1 MITTKFEDE
10 IMAKSS
16 VLNTKLTILKASAK
30 VFSEKGFEATSIRDI
45 AKTADIPHSSVT
57 YHFGNKQALFETVI
71 KNLFK
76 ETFEIASS
84 FDIDERTENVLV
96 EFENYL
102 LKIAHFYY
110 SHPEFLMILNK
121 EGLGQSEHLE
131 VINEDLRKLKANVHH
146 HLKICQNLGAIV
158 NIPLDELQ
166 LLFSGA
172 FQSLFIGADTDLYQ
186 LSEDAAQERLK
197 THVQNV
203 VRLLARKGAKET
215 DNPSFYIRKANEGD
229 TEDIVRLGRRSVTY
243 AHRESSPREI
253 LMGYINANYNDEAI
267 EKDLRK
273 KANHYCMIEDESHRP
288 IGFSKIIVDQAH
300 SDVKSEAV
308 AKLDRIY
315 ILREYYGKKLGYELL
330 KFNMD
335 LACELNQK
343 GLWLYTWV
351 GNERAINFYLRT
363 GFEIVG
369 RHNFH
374 VSGDYYNPNHVM
386 FLDLSK

>member
-1 MITTKFEDE
+1 
-10 IMAKSS
+10 MAKSS

-166 LLFSGA
+166 
-172 FQSLFIGADTDLYQ
+172 
-186 LSEDAAQERLK
+186 
-197 THVQNV
+197 
-203 VRLLARKGAKET
+203 
-215 DNPSFYIRKANEGD
+215 
-229 TEDIVRLGRRSVTY
+229 
-243 AHRESSPREI
+243 
-253 LMGYINANYNDEAI
+253 
-267 EKDLRK
+267 
-273 KANHYCMIEDESHRP
+273 
-288 IGFSKIIVDQAH
+288 
-300 SDVKSEAV
+300 
-308 AKLDRIY
+308 
-315 ILREYYGKKLGYELL
+315 
-330 KFNMD
+330 
-335 LACELNQK
+335 
-343 GLWLYTWV
+343 
-351 GNERAINFYLRT
+351 
-363 GFEIVG
+363 
-369 RHNFH
+369 
-374 VSGDYYNPNHVM
+374 
-386 FLDLSK
+386 